1 MVDGEKVPSG
11 LTFYRLSQISTIFYF
26 AYFLIILPVLG
37 LVEKPIKRP
46 DSITQAVLGE
56 KQSQGAAVPAE

>member
-1 MVDGEKVPSG
+1 MVRCQDDSG
-11 LTFYRLSQISTIFYF
+11 ITFYRLSQISTIYYF

-46 DSITQAVLGE
+46 DSITKAVLGDG
-56 KQSQGAAVPAE
+56 KRGAALAPAE